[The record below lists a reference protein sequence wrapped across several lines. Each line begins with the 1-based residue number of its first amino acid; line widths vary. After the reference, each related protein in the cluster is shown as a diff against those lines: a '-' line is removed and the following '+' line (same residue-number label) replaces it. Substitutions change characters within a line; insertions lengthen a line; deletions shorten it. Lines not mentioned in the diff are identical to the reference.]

1 MLDEIAIEG
10 RPRYDDRTNM
20 VVGVCRQHGHKLP
33 LELGTEDDL
42 NVLCKGIKDGKAH
55 LAREATVAALGLLT
69 PHPRLYA
76 ARPILFSADCKRESG
91 PEHAVNI
98 LHPLKR
104 AIKNKSQQGNTTYRA
119 VCFASDGEGRRGK
132 ALVIEFMNR
141 ELNPESPIHPLLSGL
156 EFMNLLVGEDD
167 ITPDKD
173 AKHVLKCLR
182 NLTMRDAGIKIR
194 GFSITLG
201 LIKEHLRR
209 DEFLDKTIRAFLNP
223 RDRQDELPDPPHDSS
238 PSFSRGREALQIF
251 GRLGYY
257 LMMPY
262 VNVDLDLSAQLTYL
276 SAAAHLLMDLYA
288 HDSARTD
295 FMPAQTYYVNIMM
308 MIKNAYFCVAKTK
321 VDIPEGK
328 FWLILLGTDRL
339 EIFYGLLR
347 SAIGPDSNVDLLQL
361 ANRASGLAEIAA
373 GEVLDS
379 RFDAS
384 WRGDVDVRNVTLLT
398 CWVRGREL
406 IEDFIPATREVF
418 ERMAA
423 QGVDIFSP
431 CGKPLLE
438 AYDEEDI
445 EAAYAA
451 LTVEAKYPAAA
462 SEEILQSEPTY
473 AGEDDIEDAMAVE
486 EPRGGFETHLTV
498 NGSNLT
504 KAKALRLAMAGLIA
518 PRASTDR
525 TKRVASIPC
534 HEDTGIYDEGAP
546 ILGGP
551 CLRIENPI
559 CVLVRCEERL
569 FLSIGAINRMSWGSE
584 KVQEISIDMLADGE
598 TKISFEMMCLV
609 RTTVEDDPT
618 ERYDWRW
625 SRDMDNVFFDIPG
638 RLVQPINPTVSVRGS
653 KPTYLFESP
662 NLMVFA
668 STLLERLKSAD
679 IKHLPTTSRTK
690 SFPYRI
696 EGKACF
702 LCEHDTNDRSVD
714 LDPPNCCQK
723 CNPPV
728 ALNVAHPQRILEHNG
743 AHLLYDPHI
752 NRQHEYCGLCLR
764 PAQMCTFF
772 LRRPNG
778 NRRLIGR
785 GRPVSGRWTSDMQW
799 QQSQRRAPR
808 VRMCRWCAR
817 SADLG
822 NQLCG
827 NIGEYLR
834 LSQLHG
840 ETC

>member
-1 MLDEIAIEG
+1 
-10 RPRYDDRTNM
+10 M

-55 LAREATVAALGLLT
+55 LARE
-69 PHPRLYA
+69 
-76 ARPILFSADCKRESG
+76 RESG

-132 ALVIEFMNR
+132 ALVMEFMNR

-182 NLTMRDAGIKIR
+182 NLTMRDAGIKTR

-209 DEFLDKTIRAFLNP
+209 DEFLNKTIRAFLNP
-223 RDRQDELPDPPHDSS
+223 RDRQDELPDPPHDSR

-295 FMPAQTYYVNIMM
+295 FMPAQTYVNIMM

-328 FWLILLGTDRL
+328 FWLILLGTNRL
-339 EIFYGLLR
+339 ETFYGLLR

-398 CWVRGREL
+398 CWIRGREL

-504 KAKALRLAMAGLIA
+504 KAKALRLAMARLIA

-551 CLRIENPI
+551 CL
-559 CVLVRCEERL
+559 
-569 FLSIGAINRMSWGSE
+569 A
-584 KVQEISIDMLADGE
+584 
-598 TKISFEMMCLV
+598 
-609 RTTVEDDPT
+609 
-618 ERYDWRW
+618 
-625 SRDMDNVFFDIPG
+625 
-638 RLVQPINPTVSVRGS
+638 
-653 KPTYLFESP
+653 
-662 NLMVFA
+662 
-668 STLLERLKSAD
+668 
-679 IKHLPTTSRTK
+679 SRT
-690 SFPYRI
+690 
-696 EGKACF
+696 
-702 LCEHDTNDRSVD
+702 RS
-714 LDPPNCCQK
+714 
-723 CNPPV
+723 
-728 ALNVAHPQRILEHNG
+728 AYWFA
-743 AHLLYDPHI
+743 
-752 NRQHEYCGLCLR
+752 
-764 PAQMCTFF
+764 
-772 LRRPNG
+772 
-778 NRRLIGR
+778 
-785 GRPVSGRWTSDMQW
+785 
-799 QQSQRRAPR
+799 
-808 VRMCRWCAR
+808 AR
-817 SADLG
+817 SG
-822 NQLCG
+822 C
-827 NIGEYLR
+827 
-834 LSQLHG
+834 S
-840 ETC
+840 

>member
-1 MLDEIAIEG
+1 
-10 RPRYDDRTNM
+10 M

-55 LAREATVAALGLLT
+55 LAREVWEI
-69 PHPRLYA
+69 R
-76 ARPILFSADCKRESG
+76 
-91 PEHAVNI
+91 
-98 LHPLKR
+98 
-104 AIKNKSQQGNTTYRA
+104 TYRA

-132 ALVIEFMNR
+132 ALVMEFMNR

-182 NLTMRDAGIKIR
+182 NLTMRDAGIKTR

-223 RDRQDELPDPPHDSS
+223 RDRQDELPDPPHDSR

-295 FMPAQTYYVNIMM
+295 FMPAQTYVNIMM

-328 FWLILLGTDRL
+328 FLAHFAGTIAWRL
-339 EIFYGLLR
+339 STVSCEALSVRTPTLHPRDTR
-347 SAIGPDSNVDLLQL
+347 SV
-361 ANRASGLAEIAA
+361 
-373 GEVLDS
+373 
-379 RFDAS
+379 
-384 WRGDVDVRNVTLLT
+384 
-398 CWVRGREL
+398 
-406 IEDFIPATREVF
+406 

-504 KAKALRLAMAGLIA
+504 KAKALRLAMARLIA

-551 CLRIENPI
+551 CL
-559 CVLVRCEERL
+559 
-569 FLSIGAINRMSWGSE
+569 A
-584 KVQEISIDMLADGE
+584 
-598 TKISFEMMCLV
+598 
-609 RTTVEDDPT
+609 
-618 ERYDWRW
+618 
-625 SRDMDNVFFDIPG
+625 
-638 RLVQPINPTVSVRGS
+638 
-653 KPTYLFESP
+653 
-662 NLMVFA
+662 
-668 STLLERLKSAD
+668 
-679 IKHLPTTSRTK
+679 SRT
-690 SFPYRI
+690 
-696 EGKACF
+696 
-702 LCEHDTNDRSVD
+702 RS
-714 LDPPNCCQK
+714 
-723 CNPPV
+723 
-728 ALNVAHPQRILEHNG
+728 AYWFA
-743 AHLLYDPHI
+743 
-752 NRQHEYCGLCLR
+752 
-764 PAQMCTFF
+764 
-772 LRRPNG
+772 
-778 NRRLIGR
+778 
-785 GRPVSGRWTSDMQW
+785 
-799 QQSQRRAPR
+799 
-808 VRMCRWCAR
+808 AR
-817 SADLG
+817 SG
-822 NQLCG
+822 C
-827 NIGEYLR
+827 
-834 LSQLHG
+834 S
-840 ETC
+840 

>member
-1 MLDEIAIEG
+1 
-10 RPRYDDRTNM
+10 M
-20 VVGVCRQHGHKLP
+20 VVGCRQHGHKLP

-42 NVLCKGIKDGKAH
+42 NVLCTGIKDGKAH

-104 AIKNKSQQGNTTYRA
+104 AIKNKAQQGNTTYRA

-132 ALVIEFMNR
+132 ALVMEFMNR
-141 ELNPESPIHPLLSGL
+141 ELNPESPIHPLVSGL

-201 LIKEHLRR
+201 LIKNST
-209 DEFLDKTIRAFLNP
+209 FTIRAFLNP
-223 RDRQDELPDPPHDSS
+223 RDRQDVLTAFSLLKAIWELPDPPHDSS

-251 GRLGYY
+251 GRLGYH

-295 FMPAQTYYVNIMM
+295 FMPAQTYVNIMM

-347 SAIGPDSNVDLLQL
+347 SDVDLLQL
-361 ANRASGLAEIAA
+361 ANRASRLAEIAVVILAAHPDWDGAPRRLKLPTIREA

-379 RFDAS
+379 RFDHLNPAS
-384 WRGDVDVRNVTLLT
+384 WRGDVDVRNVTLLI
-398 CWVRGREL
+398 CWIRGREL

-445 EAAYAA
+445 EA
-451 LTVEAKYPAAA
+451 V
-462 SEEILQSEPTY
+462 
-473 AGEDDIEDAMAVE
+473 
-486 EPRGGFETHLTV
+486 
-498 NGSNLT
+498 
-504 KAKALRLAMAGLIA
+504 
-518 PRASTDR
+518 
-525 TKRVASIPC
+525 
-534 HEDTGIYDEGAP
+534 
-546 ILGGP
+546 
-551 CLRIENPI
+551 RI
-559 CVLVRCEERL
+559 
-569 FLSIGAINRMSWGSE
+569 
-584 KVQEISIDMLADGE
+584 
-598 TKISFEMMCLV
+598 
-609 RTTVEDDPT
+609 
-618 ERYDWRW
+618 
-625 SRDMDNVFFDIPG
+625 
-638 RLVQPINPTVSVRGS
+638 
-653 KPTYLFESP
+653 
-662 NLMVFA
+662 
-668 STLLERLKSAD
+668 
-679 IKHLPTTSRTK
+679 
-690 SFPYRI
+690 
-696 EGKACF
+696 
-702 LCEHDTNDRSVD
+702 
-714 LDPPNCCQK
+714 
-723 CNPPV
+723 
-728 ALNVAHPQRILEHNG
+728 
-743 AHLLYDPHI
+743 
-752 NRQHEYCGLCLR
+752 
-764 PAQMCTFF
+764 
-772 LRRPNG
+772 
-778 NRRLIGR
+778 
-785 GRPVSGRWTSDMQW
+785 
-799 QQSQRRAPR
+799 
-808 VRMCRWCAR
+808 
-817 SADLG
+817 
-822 NQLCG
+822 
-827 NIGEYLR
+827 
-834 LSQLHG
+834 
-840 ETC
+840 